1 MRGSG
6 GAQTPS
12 PLQNSFLSLNFLK
25 ITLYTH
31 QKYVLDPPH
40 NRQTQITIEPPPPL
54 EKFSGFVHLGSTF
67 AGMYRVLLIVFK
79 VGGGALMTI

>member
-1 MRGSG
+1 MSS
-6 GAQTPS
+6 T
-12 PLQNSFLSLNFLK
+12 
-25 ITLYTH
+25 
-31 QKYVLDPPH
+31 PPH

-79 VGGGALMTI
+79 VGGGTNDNLRRPALLHA